1 MQLNRRRFIRHHLE
15 CPVTVTTSQGTVLG
29 QATNLSG
36 DGALICC
43 HQSLAPREGI
53 DLTFRFSDGF
63 SMEVPSEV
71 VWSCKANEVDEKSLY
86 KMGVRFLR

>member
-1 MQLNRRRFIRHHLE
+1 MQLNRRRFKRHHLK
-15 CPVTVTTSQGTVLG
+15 CPVTVVRSQGTVSG
-29 QATNLSG
+29 QATNISG

-43 HQSLAPREGI
+43 QQPLNPMEGI
-53 DLTFRFSDGF
+53 DLTVKFSDGF

-71 VWSCKANEVDEKSLY
+71 VWSCKANAVDEKSLY

>member
-1 MQLNRRRFIRHHLE
+1 MQLNRRRFIRHHLK
-15 CPVTVTTSQGTVLG
+15 CPVTVGTSQGTVSG

-36 DGALICC
+36 DGALILC
-43 HQSLAPREGI
+43 QQPLAPRECM
-53 DLTFRFSDGF
+53 DLTIKFSDGF

-71 VWSCKANEVDEKSLY
+71 VWSCKANEVDEKSFY